1 MILIFNLAIIG
12 LVLLI
17 AYWWANEGLFSA
29 LLHLV
34 CVITAGA
41 IALSFWEPITMAIM
55 SGGGFDNYAWG
66 IVLIGLFTV
75 SLVCLRAASD
85 KLVPANLKFPDWA
98 NYGVGGLVG
107 ACAGII
113 TIGICLIGSGFV
125 QSTNAI
131 MEYRGTGR
139 DENNRAEITKIGDQ
153 LWLDVMQLTSQFYG
167 TLSVGTLYPDISGAP
182 LLQYNPNLNE
192 LSTLVRDT
200 YQNGKG
206 QLALA
211 PDAAK
216 VTRVAISPD
225 GMIVIQVSF
234 NTKAKDFGGQ
244 LILAS
249 SQVRL
254 IGDASGTSSP
264 DIHYPVAWKQEVK
277 DAGERVFKFDDMSH
291 YATSVPGRTESGI
304 KFAFDTR
311 DTSFLPKFIQIR
323 GTRLELP
330 TGDPVVLSSLAVGQF
345 RGKQI
350 SNEEILNA
358 RDPLGKD
365 IQHLVDSTS
374 KIRKLRISM
383 NGLPATI
390 EVNEEMYFISGTL
403 NTLWTRQ
410 GVKSGLAIKGIKADE
425 GTAIVQL
432 NVSAGTNAEFQDLL
446 PIISPDSAVVFI
458 DDEGHQYE
466 PIGYYLGDGK
476 KMNLSLTP
484 GTPIRRMGDLP
495 IHQLTSSSSKSL
507 TLIFQITEGVSLKEF
522 RVGDFT
528 IGTCNVEVVRN
539 KR

>member
-17 AYWWANEGLFSA
+17 AYWWANEGLLSS

-41 IALSFWEPITMAIM
+41 IALSLWEPLTMAIM

-75 SLVCLRAASD
+75 SLVCLRVASD

-98 NYGVGGLVG
+98 NFGVGGLVG
-107 ACAGII
+107 ACAGVI
-113 TIGICLIGSGFV
+113 TIGICLIGAGFV

-167 TLSVGTLYPDISGAP
+167 TLSVGTLHPDISGAP
-182 LLQYNPNLNE
+182 LLHYNPNLNE
-192 LSTLVRDT
+192 LSSLVRDT
-200 YQNGKG
+200 YKEGKG

-216 VTRVAISPD
+216 VTKVAISPD
-225 GMIVIQVSF
+225 GMVVIQVSF

-244 LILAS
+244 LILSS

-254 IGDASGTSSP
+254 IGEASGTSSP
-264 DIHYPVAWKQEVK
+264 DIYYPAAWKQEVQ
-277 DAGERVFKFDDMSH
+277 DVGERVFKFDDMSH

-311 DTSFLPKFIQIR
+311 DTSFRPKFIQIR

-330 TGDPVVLSSLAVGQF
+330 TGKPVVLSSLAVGQF
-345 RGKQI
+345 RGKQL
-350 SNEEILNA
+350 SNDDILGA

-365 IQHLVDSTS
+365 IQHLIDSTS

-383 NGLPATI
+383 NGIPGTI
-390 EVNEEMYFISGTL
+390 EVDEDMYFVSGTL

-410 GVKSGLAIKGIKADE
+410 GVSSGLAIKGIKADT

-446 PIISPDSAVVFI
+446 PIISPESPVVFI

-466 PIGYYLGDGK
+466 PIGYYLGDSK
-476 KMNLSLTP
+476 KMNLTLTP
-484 GTPIRRMGDLP
+484 GTPIRRMADLP
-495 IHQLTSSSSKSL
+495 INQLTSSNSKSL
-507 TLIFQITEGVSLKEF
+507 TLIFQITEDVHLKEF

-528 IGTCNVEVVRN
+528 IGTCNVKVVRS